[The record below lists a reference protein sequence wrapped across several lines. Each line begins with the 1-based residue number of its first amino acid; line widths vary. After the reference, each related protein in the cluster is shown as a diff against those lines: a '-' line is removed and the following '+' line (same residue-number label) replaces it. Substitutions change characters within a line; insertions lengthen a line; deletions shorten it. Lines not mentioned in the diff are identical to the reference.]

1 MHADLE
7 LLPDGGVSFPTH
19 GGRRAGAGRK
29 PADYVKPDEVVDYE
43 KARARNEQAKAE
55 LNELDLKIKS
65 GQYVS
70 RASVQQASATALA
83 TLAQGMRSI
92 SDNLERRG
100 VPPEVCVQVEAII
113 NEGMADVARDLE
125 LMSSGG

>member
-7 LLPDGGVSFPTH
+7 LLPDGRVTSATR
-19 GGRRAGAGRK
+19 GGARPGAGRK
-29 PADYVKPDEVVDYE
+29 PSDYVKPEQVVDYE

-55 LNELDLKIKS
+55 LNELDLKVKS
-65 GQYVS
+65 GEYVS
-70 RASVQQASATALA
+70 RAAVQQASATVLA

-100 VPPEVCVQVEAII
+100 IPPEVCVKVEEII
-113 NEGMADVARDLE
+113 NAGMADVARDLA
-125 LMSSGG
+125 MMSGGE

>member
-1 MHADLE
+1 MHADLD
-7 LLPDGGVSFPTH
+7 LQPDGTVTLPRH
-19 GGRRAGAGRK
+19 GGARAGAGRK

-55 LNELDLKIKS
+55 LNELELKIKS

-70 RASVQQASATALA
+70 RASVQQASATVLA

-100 VPPEVCVQVEAII
+100 VPPEVCVKVEAII
-113 NEGMADVARDLE
+113 TEGMADIASDLE